1 MDEEKDVKD
10 TEKENIEEGE
20 KCQAIIKQRDKI
32 KQSRA
37 SFEKQWLINIAF
49 LHGKQYFQI
58 EKTASAGL
66 DEKIHWELKNL
77 QRKKK
82 TRRTDNYILPLYR
95 SLLSRMLNLKS
106 HISVDAT
113 TNSERDKSAAKVSQE
128 ALEDFWQMA
137 NKNNPILSQD
147 YAGMLLIL
155 SQLFKYLLSIGIG
168 YLKPVFNPKT
178 QAKHFLAGKTGQDEI
193 GECEVKVL
201 HGFDVFKD
209 PLKRYIIEQ
218 SVMSVDDIETMYEK
232 TVKAED
238 IGYTETEQKLL
249 NLLEGSKPDKFENA
263 VRVFERAELPSKKHP
278 QGRYQV
284 CTSKIMLHEGDLPPE
299 YKGRLLYFEFKYL
312 DLMLSSFPQGMI
324 EQLISLQEELN
335 HTISELAAYKKWLK
349 GKILVP
355 KNAELETKI
364 DDEVG
369 QIIYYAPQ
377 HKPEYGTPPNP
388 PSFLM
393 LEIRRIKGAMEDI
406 AAAHDASM
414 GRVPGQV
421 KSGVGME
428 ELKESD
434 VSQLAPNLISIEQQ
448 LAFFAETVLDIMEA
462 KYSEP
467 RLLAVTGELLG
478 AEVKTFKGENVKGNR
493 RIKISLGSGLPHT
506 KQARQTYIDNLVEKE
521 YITREKGRELLE
533 FGDVEGV
540 FHSLDETLQKE
551 ENQHML
557 KDDFKVVVEEWDD
570 HPIHAK
576 VITDF
581 MKSKQF
587 FELEEG
593 LRKKFI
599 EHRGIHLQ
607 HILKEQEAQATMQV
621 RAQMAGAAKIPPPGP
636 GGPSG

>member
-1 MDEEKDVKD
+1 MAEENTGVK
-10 TEKENIEEGE
+10 EKENITDIE
-20 KCQAIIKQRDKI
+20 KCQGIIKQRDTI
-32 KQSRA
+32 KRSRQ

-58 EKTASAGL
+58 EKSATSGL

-82 TRRTDNYILPLYR
+82 TRRIDNYILPLYR
-95 SLLSRMLNLKS
+95 SLLARMLNMKS

-113 TNSERDKSAAKVSQE
+113 TNSDRDKSAAKVSQE

-147 YAGMLLIL
+147 YSGMIL
-155 SQLFKYLLSIGIG
+155 VLAQLFKYLLGIGIA
-168 YLKPVFNPKT
+168 YLKPVFNPRT
-178 QAKHFLAGKTGQDEI
+178 QSKHFLNEKVDTNEI
-193 GECEVKVL
+193 GEVETKVI

-218 SVMSVDDIETMYEK
+218 SVMSIDDVEEMYNK
-232 TVKAED
+232 KVAAED

-249 NLLEGSKPDKFENA
+249 NLLEGSKPEKFEDA
-263 VRVFERAELPSKKHP
+263 VRVFEKAQIPSKKHP
-278 QGRYQV
+278 NGRYQV

-349 GKILVP
+349 GKLMVP
-355 KNAELETKI
+355 KNANLETKV

-369 QIIYYAPQ
+369 QIIYYNAQ
-377 HKPEYGTPPNP
+377 HKPDWSVPPSP

-393 LEIRRIKGAMEDI
+393 LEIRRIKAAMEDI

-414 GRVPGQV
+414 GRVPGGV
-421 KSGVGME
+421 KSGVGIE
-428 ELKESD
+428 ELKEAD
-434 VSQLAPNLISIEQQ
+434 VSQLAPNLISIEQK

-467 RLLAVTGELLG
+467 RLLAVTGDLLG
-478 AEVKTFKGENVKGNR
+478 AEVKTFKGGDVKGNR

-521 YITREKGRELLE
+521 YITKEKGRELLE

-551 ENQHML
+551 EIQHL
-557 KDDFKVVVEEWDD
+557 LEEGYDVVVEEWDD
-570 HPIHAK
+570 HTIHIK

-587 FELEEG
+587 FELPDEI
-593 LRKKFI
+593 RKKFI
-599 EHRGIHLQ
+599 AHRQTHQQNL
-607 HILKEQEAQATMQV
+607 LREQEAQATMQM
-621 RAQMAGAAKIPPPGP
+621 RAQMAAGPPGAGP
-636 GGPSG
+636 GGQSGKP